1 MFSIDLCVNMSERA
15 LFPGA
20 GQPLVI
26 SFLFRI
32 NRQGQS
38 KFCEQADAGD

>member
-1 MFSIDLCVNMSERA
+1 MSERA
-15 LFPGA
+15 VNPGQIGIKGLGA